1 MIHSNRSHFEW
12 FCPVTIKNWKGHE
25 EVMKI
30 QNRLV
35 CLDCNRQAVFC
46 LGQCVVFYLC
56 AVTGRLHH
64 YSRTRSLFLSR
75 TLAQFL
81 FYHPK
86 HYKWCFN
93 KWPRQQ
99 WGRFKLN
106 SVLSQAKEASRLRPG
121 HLKMSLWLDRTFS
134 NRQRVSAR
142 HNSIAFRHK
151 VIGPFLLWMCCVSGW
166 ERVPGD

>member
-1 MIHSNRSHFEW
+1 MILSSY
-12 FCPVTIKNWKGHE
+12 HE
-25 EVMKI
+25 ELKRSWRGDEDSEPI
-30 QNRLV
+30 GAFRLQQTGCVLSGSV
-35 CLDCNRQAVFC
+35 C
-46 LGQCVVFYLC
+46 CVLSLC
-56 AVTGRLHH
+56 CYWPSTSLLSLFIPLA
-64 YSRTRSLFLSR
+64 YTRSVSLLPS
-75 TLAQFL
+75 
-81 FYHPK
+81 K

-121 HLKMSLWLDRTFS
+121 HLKMSPWLDRTLS

-151 VIGPFLLWMCCVSGW
+151 VIGPFLLWMCCGSGW